1 MLESIQEPILR
12 AGLVDLD
19 ATFLVQLAL
28 FIVFALILNK
38 KVVQPMVRTHEA
50 RHDRMAGAR
59 AEAERMDLRAS
70 EAHTAYQ
77 TRLDAARRDAV
88 LIRDRLRDEA
98 RQQADTELEA
108 VRIELS
114 AAQEKTRRELNAEAA
129 RVRASSDAVVED
141 LAGALANR
149 ALSEQG
155 AQA

>member
-38 KVVQPMVRTHEA
+38 KIVQPMVRTHEA

-77 TRLDAARRDAV
+77 TRLDAARGDAV
-88 LIRDRLRDEA
+88 QIRDGIRDEA
-98 RQQADTELEA
+98 RRLADAELEA
-108 VRIELS
+108 VRAELA
-114 AAQEKTRRELNAEAA
+114 AAQDKSRGELNTEAA
-129 RVRASSDAVVED
+129 RVRASSDAVVEE
-141 LAGALANR
+141 LAGVLATR
-149 ALSEQG
+149 ALGEQG
-155 AQA
+155 AHA

>member
-19 ATFLVQLAL
+19 ATFLVQLAV

-38 KVVQPMVRTHEA
+38 KVVQPLVSTHEA

-98 RQQADTELEA
+98 RRQADAELET
-108 VRIELS
+108 VRAELA
-114 AAQEKTRRELNAEAA
+114 AAQDKSRRELKAEAA

-141 LAGALANR
+141 LAGLLATR
-149 ALSEQG
+149 ALGEHG
-155 AQA
+155 GQA